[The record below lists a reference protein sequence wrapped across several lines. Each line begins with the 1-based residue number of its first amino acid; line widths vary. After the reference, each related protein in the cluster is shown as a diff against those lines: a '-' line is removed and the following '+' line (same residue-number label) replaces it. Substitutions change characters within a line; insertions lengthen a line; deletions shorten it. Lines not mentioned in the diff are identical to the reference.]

1 MGLATGK
8 PWRIK
13 PSGAVCGR
21 LRQCGIL
28 QTIMRHTLLL
38 IPLVLGV
45 CFLAAGQTSAPQK
58 KASPAPAPVQPKP
71 QVSNDAALMQKAAEA
86 TIDWD
91 KSTTPG
97 AKVDVLLIKKD
108 QVDDKAVMQYHLKV
122 SGAPKNKL
130 YTLIAWPITIAQP
143 ATMMEGLAIA
153 ADGTVGCPPDSTR
166 SCAERMKGAE
176 LKLTYTP
183 GIGEIYRHA
192 LISEDHA
199 SRIFFS
205 IVPAPMVETDKTC
218 SLEVIRLSPRFE
230 LAVIRGKGFVPG
242 DQLSFRASS
251 YQDVHDSQTKVNAQG
266 EFWAVLS
273 PYVQGRTMGTTQV
286 TVKGK
291 SCAPAL
297 SFEWG
302 SE

>member
-1 MGLATGK
+1 MR
-8 PWRIK
+8 P
-13 PSGAVCGR
+13 AVF
-21 LRQCGIL
+21 LITFIL
-28 QTIMRHTLLL
+28 GM
-38 IPLVLGV
+38 
-45 CFLAAGQTSAPQK
+45 CFLAAGQVPTPQK
-58 KASPAPAPVQPKP
+58 KTPSASAPAKP
-71 QVSNDAALMQKAAEA
+71 QGPTDEVLMQKTAQA

-91 KSTTPG
+91 KSTTSG
-97 AKVDVLLIKKD
+97 AKVDVQLIKKD
-108 QVDDKAVMQYHLKV
+108 QVNGKAVMQYHVKV

-143 ATMMEGLAIA
+143 VTMMEGLAIA
-153 ADGTVGCPPDSTR
+153 ADGTVGCPANSTK

-183 GIGEIYRHA
+183 DIGEIYRHA

-230 LAVIRGKGFVPG
+230 LAVVRGKGFAPG
-242 DQLSFRASS
+242 DQLSFHTSS
-251 YQDVHDSQTKVNAQG
+251 YQDVHDSQPKVNAQG

-273 PYVQGRTMGTTQV
+273 PFVQGRTMGTTQV
-286 TVKGK
+286 TVKGR